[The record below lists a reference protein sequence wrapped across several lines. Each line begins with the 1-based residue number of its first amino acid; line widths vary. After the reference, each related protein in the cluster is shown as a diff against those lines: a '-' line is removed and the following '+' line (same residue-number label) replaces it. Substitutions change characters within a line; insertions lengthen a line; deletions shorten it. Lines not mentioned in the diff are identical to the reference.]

1 MTLTLIANTREQI
14 LAQIDAMPSDQR
26 AQVSPVWLDWVRT
39 APPDDAWAFG
49 YSILDDETGTRVG
62 TCAFKSEPSDDGV
75 VEIAYGVSQEFEGR
89 GIATWAAGAVTR
101 RAFESD
107 RVQIVRAHTFDN
119 ANASAHVLERNG
131 FQLLGTV
138 IDPEDGEVWR
148 WERRRTLAEGGAV
161 TSSFCSDVQQS
172 GSTSPGLREFSEHGA
187 PDNVRS
193 DEDLVAVLGVVSR
206 GTMKAKR
213 REHDTVRHSPHAKA
227 VRDADHRRCIA
238 VPTLSP

>member
-1 MTLTLIANTREQI
+1 MAMTLTLIANTREQI

-62 TCAFKSEPSDDGV
+62 TCAFKSEPSEDGV

-107 RVQIVRAHTFDN
+107 RVQIVRAHTFDK

-148 WERRRTLAEGGAV
+148 WERRRTPAEGAEL
-161 TSSFCSDVQQS
+161 TS
-172 GSTSPGLREFSEHGA
+172 G
-187 PDNVRS
+187 
-193 DEDLVAVLGVVSR
+193 
-206 GTMKAKR
+206 
-213 REHDTVRHSPHAKA
+213 
-227 VRDADHRRCIA
+227 
-238 VPTLSP
+238 